1 MEKALT
7 TVEISEPLE
16 GSKLGLRTIHNIYV
30 DGRCIGYVDVGYL
43 SKEDVKTFRKY
54 TKRKLRAGQPFGVQ
68 LFIDAQKGCS
78 AKELGAS
85 TLIEI
90 IREVKKRFAGLEDR
104 DIYVLELTKDG
115 RKKPICRGENIPED
129 L

>member
-1 MEKALT
+1 MT

-16 GSKLGLRTIHNIYV
+16 GSKPGLRSIHNIYL
-30 DGRCIGYVDVGYL
+30 DGKYVGYVDVGYL

-54 TKRKLRAGQPFGVQ
+54 TKRKLKAGQPFGVQ

-78 AKELGAS
+78 VKELGAS
-85 TLIEI
+85 TLVEI
-90 IREVKKRFAGLEDR
+90 IREVKKRFTGLEDR

-115 RKKPICRGENIPED
+115 RKKPICRGENVPED